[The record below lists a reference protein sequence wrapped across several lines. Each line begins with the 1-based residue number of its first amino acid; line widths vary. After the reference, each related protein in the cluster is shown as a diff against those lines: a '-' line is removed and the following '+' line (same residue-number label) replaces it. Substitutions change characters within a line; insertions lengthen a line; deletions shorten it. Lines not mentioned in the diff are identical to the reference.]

1 MADKKKKAKKVR
13 TIEQDERNFR
23 IFYTIVY
30 PFYNLFFP
38 IKPLHRDR
46 IPEGG
51 CILCPNHTSLKDPPI
66 ACFVMTKKNP
76 LHIMAK
82 KSLMEIPIL
91 GKIFEM
97 IGTFGVDRG
106 NNDMGAIKNAM
117 RVLKNGRKLL
127 MFPEGTR
134 VSEGEEGSAKTGA
147 VVLATKMNVPVIP
160 MFIPRKK
167 RLFRRTPVVVGEPYM
182 IQLESGRSKQEAMT
196 AAADDLLNRIY
207 ALEEETK

>member
-1 MADKKKKAKKVR
+1 
-13 TIEQDERNFR
+13 
-23 IFYTIVY
+23 
-30 PFYNLFFP
+30 
-38 IKPLHRDR
+38 
-46 IPEGG
+46 
-51 CILCPNHTSLKDPPI
+51 
-66 ACFVMTKKNP
+66 
-76 LHIMAK
+76 
-82 KSLMEIPIL
+82 MEIPIL

-207 ALEEETK
+207 ALEEEIK

>member
-1 MADKKKKAKKVR
+1 
-13 TIEQDERNFR
+13 
-23 IFYTIVY
+23 
-30 PFYNLFFP
+30 
-38 IKPLHRDR
+38 
-46 IPEGG
+46 
-51 CILCPNHTSLKDPPI
+51 
-66 ACFVMTKKNP
+66 
-76 LHIMAK
+76 
-82 KSLMEIPIL
+82 
-91 GKIFEM
+91 
-97 IGTFGVDRG
+97 
-106 NNDMGAIKNAM
+106 M

-207 ALEEETK
+207 ALEEEIK